1 MNQDTLQLDLSQFEE
16 YISVVKAENEKITQ
30 SVNKLISMI
39 SPKKECI
46 IIPFVK
52 PSNFPIRSKDR
63 PTIRVS
69 MV

>member
-39 SPKKECI
+39 SPKKECV

-52 PSNFPIRSKDR
+52 PPCFAPKLTNR
-63 PTIRVS
+63 PTLRANLI
-69 MV
+69 

>member
-46 IIPFVK
+46 IIPFVMPPK
-52 PSNFPIRSKDR
+52 FPIRSKDR